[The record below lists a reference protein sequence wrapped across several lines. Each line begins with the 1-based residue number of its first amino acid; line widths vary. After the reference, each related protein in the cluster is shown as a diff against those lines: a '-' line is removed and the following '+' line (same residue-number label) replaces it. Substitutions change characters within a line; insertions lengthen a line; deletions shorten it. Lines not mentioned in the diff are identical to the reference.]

1 MTWQVLLKTKR
12 AKSHKTSRHEIDGLR
27 AVVDRDLKDASLP
40 GLSEDRRFATAYN
53 AALQLATMVIA
64 CAGYRV
70 SAKQGHQENT
80 FVALELALGKPV
92 AKLASYFNAC
102 RKKRNI
108 VDYDLAHVITETE
121 LRELLEKAAEFKELV
136 EDWISKNHPQLA
148 RTP

>member
-1 MTWQVLLKTKR
+1 
-12 AKSHKTSRHEIDGLR
+12 
-27 AVVDRDLKDASLP
+27 
-40 GLSEDRRFATAYN
+40 
-53 AALQLATMVIA
+53 
-64 CAGYRV
+64 
-70 SAKQGHQENT
+70 
-80 FVALELALGKPV
+80 VALELALGKPV